1 MLVLKS
7 YEVFIPG
14 AFPTYTYVSRNTP
27 DTSYSYEFRLA
38 QSLKTIGYLTSII
51 GPSKTG
57 KTVLCEK
64 VIGQDK
70 IVDLTGNDFKHSED
84 FWVTVAK
91 KVGISLESNHTER
104 RGIEGE
110 GTTGLTEKKS
120 TAITESFRSG
130 KDKII
135 QYFNE
140 NDLVLVL
147 DDFHYAPGDIQL
159 EMAYQLKDAI
169 RKQFRTIVISL
180 PHRADDA
187 IRKNPDL
194 SGRLNLIN
202 IEPWQLDELSEIAT
216 TGFQSLGM
224 NIDIN
229 YARDI
234 ALESLASP
242 QLMQSICL
250 NLAIQL
256 DVDHNRENVQITSK
270 TQLEEAYKMTTI
282 NLSYKD
288 VVRKLKAGPNPRG
301 QQRKT
306 YKLVTGENA
315 DIYELLIKAIS
326 LNPPKISISIEDMKK
341 RIDELIGDGDEKP
354 DKPKVKSA
362 IEQVQSIMQNSESIY
377 QVFEYKDEEI
387 YILEPH
393 FLFYLRWGIH

>member
-91 KVGISLESNHTER
+91 KVGLSLESNHTER

-110 GTTGLTEKKS
+110 GTTGLIEKKS

-140 NDLVLVL
+140 NNLVLVL
-147 DDFHYAPGDIQL
+147 DDFHYAPGDMQL

-224 NIDIN
+224 NIDLD
-229 YARDI
+229 YAKDI

-256 DVDHNRENVQITSK
+256 DVDHNRENAQITSK
-270 TQLEEAYKMTTI
+270 IQLEEAYKMTTI

-306 YKLVTGENA
+306 YKLVTGEDA

-326 LNPPKISISIEDMKK
+326 LNPPEISISIDDMKK
-341 RIDELIGDGDEKP
+341 RIDELISDGNDKP

-377 QVFEYKDEEI
+377 QVFEYKDEKI
-387 YILEPH
+387 HILEPH

>member
-1 MLVLKS
+1 MLKLKS

-14 AFPTYTYVSRNTP
+14 AFPTYTYISRNTP
-27 DTSYSYEFRLA
+27 DSSYSYEFRLT
-38 QSLKTIGYLTSII
+38 QSLNTVGYLTSII

-64 VIGQDK
+64 VIGIDK
-70 IVDLTGNDFKHSED
+70 IIDLTGNDFKHSED
-84 FWVTVAK
+84 FWVTVAR
-91 KVGISLESNHTER
+91 KVGLSLESNHTELK
-104 RGIEGE
+104 GIEGE
-110 GTTGLTEKKS
+110 GTTGLTEKRS
-120 TAITESFRSG
+120 TATTESFRSG

-140 NDLVLVL
+140 NNLVLVL
-147 DDFHYAPGDIQL
+147 DDFHYAPESMQL
-159 EMAYQLKDAI
+159 EMSYQLKDAI
-169 RKQFRTIVISL
+169 RKKFRTIVISL

-202 IEPWQLDELSEIAT
+202 IEPWQLEELSEIAK
-216 TGFQSLGM
+216 TGFHSLGM
-224 NIDIN
+224 NIDLQ
-229 YARDI
+229 YAKDM

-250 NLAIQL
+250 NLAILL
-256 DVDHNRENVQITSK
+256 DIDNKRENARIKNKSD
-270 TQLEEAYKMTTI
+270 LEEAYKMTTI

-288 VVRKLKAGPNPRG
+288 VVRKLKTGPNPRG
-301 QQRKT
+301 QKRKT
-306 YKLVTGENA
+306 YQLVTGENA
-315 DIYELLIKAIS
+315 DIYELIINAIA
-326 LNPPKISISIEDMKK
+326 LDPPKISISIDDMKK
-341 RIDELIGDGDEKP
+341 RIDELISDADDKP
-354 DKPKVKSA
+354 DKPKVKST
-362 IEQVQSIMQNSESIY
+362 IEHIQAIMQSSESIY